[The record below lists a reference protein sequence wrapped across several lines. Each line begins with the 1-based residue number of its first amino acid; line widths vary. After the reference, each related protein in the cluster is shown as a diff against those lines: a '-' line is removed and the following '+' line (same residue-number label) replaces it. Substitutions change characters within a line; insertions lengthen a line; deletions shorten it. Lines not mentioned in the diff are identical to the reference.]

1 MALKQTRQLFLTP
14 LLIALILQVTSSCAT
29 LSKEQLKS
37 IETFSTACDNFSLYP
52 SLLFTEIADVRLERG
67 KFYAASLND
76 AQNRIDELN
85 ALHKAH
91 EQDLLL
97 AAKYDASLKILQ
109 SYSNALNLLVSDN
122 RSKTRGTEFRSLGR
136 TLDSL
141 IIEVNTLK
149 IFTDA
154 LPTGIA
160 KSAATIVAYGAENLL
175 KVKQHRLTRAFV
187 SEADTLIQVLV
198 TSLVQTLQDPKVAVM
213 IENEKSALPANY
225 KSFLLSRGNTPVDPQ
240 FDNQY
245 LELLDRCE
253 QFTYSRGY
261 TTSAAKRLAKTHRE
275 LALSLKKGKN
285 IGELIAQLSK
295 LIADIEMLQK
305 QYNKIISLT

>member
-1 MALKQTRQLFLTP
+1 
-14 LLIALILQVTSSCAT
+14 
-29 LSKEQLKS
+29 
-37 IETFSTACDNFSLYP
+37 
-52 SLLFTEIADVRLERG
+52 
-67 KFYAASLND
+67 
-76 AQNRIDELN
+76 
-85 ALHKAH
+85 
-91 EQDLLL
+91 
-97 AAKYDASLKILQ
+97 
-109 SYSNALNLLVSDN
+109 
-122 RSKTRGTEFRSLGR
+122 
-136 TLDSL
+136 
-141 IIEVNTLK
+141 
-149 IFTDA
+149 
-154 LPTGIA
+154 
-160 KSAATIVAYGAENLL
+160 VAYGAENLL

-198 TSLVQTLQDPKVAVM
+198 TSLVQTLQDPKVAIM